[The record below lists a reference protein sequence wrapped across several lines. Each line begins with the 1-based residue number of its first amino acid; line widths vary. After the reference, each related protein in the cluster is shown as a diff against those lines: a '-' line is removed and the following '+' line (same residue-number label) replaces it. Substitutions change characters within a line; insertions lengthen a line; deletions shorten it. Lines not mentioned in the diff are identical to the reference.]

1 MAKVKPLD
9 KWGVNNEVLSFELFQ
24 RFLRIAQGLEG
35 PRENLEVTQRYKGL
49 LAFFVLGGLQGLC
62 TCEIIRERAKD
73 PVIEWRDFLW
83 KKGLIVVRDEV
94 AKQTR
99 ARDKLRNV
107 PLEPVRSSY

>member
-24 RFLRIAQGLEG
+24 RFLRIVQGLEG

-49 LAFFVLGGLQGLC
+49 LAFFVLGGLQRLC
-62 TCEIIRERAKD
+62 TCEIIRERSKD

-107 PLEPVRSSY
+107 LLEPVRSSY